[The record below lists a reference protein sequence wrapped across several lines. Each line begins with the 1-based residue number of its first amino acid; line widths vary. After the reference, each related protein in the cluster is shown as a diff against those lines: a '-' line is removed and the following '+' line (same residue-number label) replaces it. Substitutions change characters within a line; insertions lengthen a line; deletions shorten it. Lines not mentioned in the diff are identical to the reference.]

1 MKRITHMVGPLVVAI
16 LAASQ
21 LGATDCGQVIRDPGF
36 DLWCGDSLCGW
47 KLLRGD
53 IEQVGTWHEADS
65 GVAFLGDN
73 TAIQQVA
80 PVNSNDGLCIKFS
93 MVANVELDAEV
104 FLHIDV
110 EADGTVER
118 SERVAATEWAPVAF
132 LIHLA
137 PPYDGIRFELEKR
150 GNGEAILANIGAELS
165 EDCAGLSQ
173 IEPEA
178 RPNGASC
185 NELTEC
191 GSELCVASQT
201 TIPVASPFG
210 TVCAGCDPALG
221 CIGGDVC
228 GVGGA
233 LSPVLAVPMI
243 CVAPASAELAEQCL
257 SDGECGS
264 GICLRTTPPSG
275 PGVCSACKTSAE
287 CGGEACGPAW
297 LAGSRG
303 PNVCQPGEGAGIAG
317 APCGSNG
324 DCASGACAGSDRKT
338 CNDGRP
344 CETDTNC
351 PVAND
356 LIPGTCSTVGVQGG
370 TCT

>member
-1 MKRITHMVGPLVVAI
+1 MKRTTNITLGVAI

-36 DLWCGDSLCGW
+36 DLWCGESLCTW
-47 KLLRGD
+47 KLLRGN
-53 IEQVGTWHEADS
+53 IEQVGTWHEGDS
-65 GVAFLGDN
+65 GVSFLGSD

-80 PVNSNDGLCIKFS
+80 PVNSTDGLCIKFS

-118 SERVAATEWAPVAF
+118 TERVAATEWEPVAF

-137 PPYDGIRFELEKR
+137 PPYDGIRFELDKR
-150 GNGEAILANIGAELS
+150 GNGQAILANIGAELS
-165 EDCAGLSQ
+165 QECGGLSQ

-178 RPNGASC
+178 RPAGASC
-185 NELTEC
+185 TNVAQC
-191 GSELCVASQT
+191 DSGVCIASQT
-201 TIPVASPFG
+201 TFPIATPFG

-221 CIGGDVC
+221 AEACTGGEVC
-228 GVGGA
+228 GIGAA

-257 SDGECGS
+257 SDGECAS
-264 GICLRTTPPSG
+264 GKCVRDEG
-275 PGVCSACKTSAE
+275 VGVCSACKTDAD
-287 CGGEACGPAW
+287 CGGEVCGPSW

-303 PNVCQPGEGAGIAG
+303 PDVCQPGEGRGFTG
-317 APCGSNG
+317 SPCGSNA

-344 CETDTNC
+344 CETDANC
-351 PVAND
+351 PVAGD
-356 LIPGTCSTVGVQGG
+356 LIPGTCSTVGIQGG